1 MQSEGED
8 NRDRDR
14 PGPRS
19 GRVGFQ
25 EERQVNGSPQQPLPS
40 WITPWVAVVT
50 QVGVP
55 TVFAGVLLWFV
66 LTKVGGAVDVIAAGE
81 SARTK
86 ILLDTQMS
94 FLAALEAQTTRF
106 EKAIDK
112 NIEANRE
119 IIRQHLEATQR
130 HP

>member
-1 MQSEGED
+1 
-8 NRDRDR
+8 
-14 PGPRS
+14 
-19 GRVGFQ
+19 
-25 EERQVNGSPQQPLPS
+25 VNGSQQQQVPA
-40 WITPWVAVVT
+40 WIAPWVAVTT

-66 LTKVGGAVDVIAAGE
+66 LTKVGGAMDTIAAGE

-86 ILLDTQMS
+86 ILLDTQQS
-94 FLAALEAQTTRF
+94 FLAALEHQTDRF

-130 HP
+130 RP